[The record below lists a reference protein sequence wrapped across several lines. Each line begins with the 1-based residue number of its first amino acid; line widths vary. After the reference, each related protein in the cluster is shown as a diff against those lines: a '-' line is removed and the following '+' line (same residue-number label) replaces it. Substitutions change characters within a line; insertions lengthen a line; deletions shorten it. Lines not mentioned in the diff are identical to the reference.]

1 MASPIPICITPSPTV
16 PPPQSA
22 ASKRFPHVQ
31 GLTVNTTD
39 LTPRKM
45 FSDTPPV
52 TPAAKDSLTVSGSIC
67 SCSTDYEYQFL
78 QQSAL
83 TPPRTPK
90 CRDHMSLDFPRN
102 PTKGSEASSM
112 STSTSGFVFVDSS
125 GISSGLSSY
134 SSDTLSIGK
143 DRTGSQAHLTPFAP
157 KGSFSVLNGAR
168 PFGSGAWSIVSPG
181 LFTRTSAENTEPEII
196 AVKKPEQNKG
206 IPILTN
212 EAAILSY
219 LSTPE
224 PTRGVILF
232 YGFDEETTSLLLPAY
247 PLTLESFVKASH
259 KFIDSEQ
266 NISLSTLRCPVVKMR
281 QWLFLAKKLCEGFV
295 ALKEKRVVHGD
306 VKWGNVLLREYTLSP
321 EEKKIWGENDEKQ
334 LYEPL
339 IVDFSSSHVEP
350 AEPKAIS
357 ALTIPFCAPEL
368 LEAWLAPVEA
378 ASPVPT
384 FSSDLY
390 SMALTLLTAAIG
402 SDPYSVRIATDATKG
417 MWVKCGD
424 PVGFVRSWDERGL
437 RVRKGEV
444 VDTCLAECF
453 GKTKE
458 GRTTVETVLE
468 RVESW
473 IELWCMEGKGDD
485 RWGC

>member
-1 MASPIPICITPSPTV
+1 M
-16 PPPQSA
+16 
-22 ASKRFPHVQ
+22 
-31 GLTVNTTD
+31 NTTD

-45 FSDTPPV
+45 DSSTPPV
-52 TPAAKDSLTVSGSIC
+52 TPVAKDNFSASGSMC
-67 SCSTDYEYQFL
+67 SCSTDDGYQFL

-90 CRDHMSLDFPRN
+90 GRDHMSLDFRRA

-112 STSTSGFVFVDSS
+112 STSTSGFVFIGSS

-134 SSDTLSIGK
+134 PSDTSNTGQ
-143 DRTGSQAHLTPFAP
+143 DRADNWAHPTPFAP
-157 KGSFSVLNGAR
+157 KGTFSVLNNAR
-168 PFGSGAWSIVSPG
+168 PFGNGAWSIVSPG
-181 LFTRTSAENTEPEII
+181 LFTRTSPENTEPEII
-196 AVKKPEQNKG
+196 AVKKPEQKKG
-206 IPILTN
+206 IPILTS

-224 PTRGVILF
+224 PTRGIIPF
-232 YGFDEETTSLLLPAY
+232 YGFDKATTSLLLPAY

-259 KFIDSEQ
+259 KFINSEQ

-295 ALKEKRVVHGD
+295 ALKEKQVVHGD
-306 VKWGNVLLREYTLSP
+306 VKWGNVLLREYTLSQV
-321 EEKKIWGENDEKQ
+321 EKKIWGNNDGEK

-350 AEPKAIS
+350 AEPKPIS
-357 ALTIPFCAPEL
+357 ALTVAFCAPEL

-378 ASPVPT
+378 AAPVPS

-402 SDPYSVRIATDATKG
+402 SDPYSVRTATDARKG

-424 PVGFVRSWDERGL
+424 PVGFVRSGDERGL

-453 GKTKE
+453 GRTKQ

-468 RVESW
+468 RVEGW
-473 IELWCMEGKGDD
+473 IELWCVEGKGDD

>member
-1 MASPIPICITPSPTV
+1 M
-16 PPPQSA
+16 
-22 ASKRFPHVQ
+22 
-31 GLTVNTTD
+31 
-39 LTPRKM
+39 
-45 FSDTPPV
+45 
-52 TPAAKDSLTVSGSIC
+52 
-67 SCSTDYEYQFL
+67 
-78 QQSAL
+78 
-83 TPPRTPK
+83 
-90 CRDHMSLDFPRN
+90 
-102 PTKGSEASSM
+102 
-112 STSTSGFVFVDSS
+112 
-125 GISSGLSSY
+125 
-134 SSDTLSIGK
+134 
-143 DRTGSQAHLTPFAP
+143 
-157 KGSFSVLNGAR
+157 
-168 PFGSGAWSIVSPG
+168 
-181 LFTRTSAENTEPEII
+181 
-196 AVKKPEQNKG
+196 
-206 IPILTN
+206 
-212 EAAILSY
+212 
-219 LSTPE
+219 PE
-224 PTRGVILF
+224 PTRGVIPF
-232 YGFDEETTSLLLPAY
+232 YGFDKATTSLLLPAY

-259 KFIDSEQ
+259 NFINSEQ

-306 VKWGNVLLREYTLSP
+306 VKWGNVLLREYILSP
-321 EEKKIWGENDEKQ
+321 EEKKIWGNNDEKK

-357 ALTIPFCAPEL
+357 ALTVAFCAPEL
-368 LEAWLAPVEA
+368 LDAWLSPVESTA
-378 ASPVPT
+378 PIPT

-402 SDPYSVRIATDATKG
+402 SDPYSIRTATDARKG

-424 PVGFVRSWDERGL
+424 PVGFVRSGDERGL

-468 RVESW
+468 RVEGW
-473 IELWCMEGKGDD
+473 IELWCAEGKGDD

>member
-1 MASPIPICITPSPTV
+1 
-16 PPPQSA
+16 
-22 ASKRFPHVQ
+22 
-31 GLTVNTTD
+31 
-39 LTPRKM
+39 M

-306 VKWGNVLLREYTLSP
+306 VN
-321 EEKKIWGENDEKQ
+321 
-334 LYEPL
+334 
-339 IVDFSSSHVEP
+339 HVEP